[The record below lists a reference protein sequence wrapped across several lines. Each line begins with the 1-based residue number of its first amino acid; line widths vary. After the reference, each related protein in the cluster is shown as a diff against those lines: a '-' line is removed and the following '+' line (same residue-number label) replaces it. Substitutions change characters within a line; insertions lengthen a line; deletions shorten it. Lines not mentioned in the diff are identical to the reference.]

1 MDEATTK
8 KPLMNM
14 DSQFETSETIT
25 KIATAL
31 MEFQSKV
38 ELVKKTAENDFF
50 KSKYADLGSIIE
62 TIKKPL
68 SDAKLSYVQ
77 MPFGTNK
84 LVTILMHESGEFFK
98 SIVDMA
104 PKGTSPQ
111 EVGSAITYYRRY
123 SLSAILG
130 IATEEDDDGNA
141 SSGAGQ
147 ESSRPAKTETKAP
160 AKPAAKSGAKVDP
173 LFEKAKKNLQAN
185 VNKKQ
190 LEEYRTKIE
199 GSDKYNAGQKKELIA
214 IIDEQIKKAK

>member
-8 KPLMNM
+8 KPLMDM
-14 DSQFETSETIT
+14 ESQFETSESIT
-25 KIATAL
+25 KMATAL
-31 MEFQSKV
+31 MEFQGKV

-50 KSKYADLGSIIE
+50 KSKYADLGSIID

-68 SDAKLSYVQ
+68 ADAKLSYVQ

-98 SIVDMA
+98 SIVEMT
-104 PKGTSPQ
+104 PKGSSPQ
-111 EVGSAITYYRRY
+111 DVGSAITYYRRY

-141 SSGAGQ
+141 ASGAG
-147 ESSRPAKTETKAP
+147 ERTTRPAKTETKAP
-160 AKPAAKSGAKVDP
+160 AKPASKPGAKVDP

-190 LEEYRTKIE
+190 LEEYRVKIE
-199 GSDKYNAGQKKELIA
+199 GSDKYNAGQKKELIT